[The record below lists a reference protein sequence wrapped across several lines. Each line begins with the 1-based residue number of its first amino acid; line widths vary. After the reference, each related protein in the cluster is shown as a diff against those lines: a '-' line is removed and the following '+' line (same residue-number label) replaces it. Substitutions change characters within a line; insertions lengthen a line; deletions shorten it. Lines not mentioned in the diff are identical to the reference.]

1 MSMRG
6 GYQIIDL
13 RNKPLYS
20 GNDGEHSEN
29 HITIPR
35 IYYNLFNSNA
45 RMILLSGLSLDG
57 KGYRDYEI
65 IPYENEIDGKDGF
78 QAILRKNWN
87 TNKKIVTTYYL
98 NIANDDDV
106 FVTFSEL
113 KYEDVDQALD
123 IDSEKAIANK
133 IVTENINRLD
143 AEDTTFLKL
152 DGSREM
158 TGSLVLPQLAK
169 GERSITQNGGVF
181 RVNNKGGAPVIFDG
195 VDTPLS
201 NNHATNKRYVDDK
214 TKSLIIVSNAVS
226 TESSPTHGGSA
237 TANRYG
243 KVLDIF
249 FSTSTLSSELST
261 LSYTFD
267 SNVLSGLSV
276 TNLFVFTYIK
286 NQPPGGEDVKTYYSS
301 ITINGNDLTIYLG
314 EGGSLGLES
323 GHSYVGRVMLVV

>member
-20 GNDGEHSEN
+20 GNDGEHGEN

-113 KYEDVDQALD
+113 KYEDVDQELNAE
-123 IDSEKAIANK
+123 SEKAIANGV
-133 IVTENINRLD
+133 VT
-143 AEDTTFLKL
+143 
-152 DGSREM
+152 REFMKYLPLSGGTM
-158 TGSLVLPQLAK
+158 TGTLDLGGKQLVGLATPRTATQGANKSYVDSKTESLV
-169 GERSITQNGGVF
+169 
-181 RVNNKGGAPVIFDG
+181 
-195 VDTPLS
+195 
-201 NNHATNKRYVDDK
+201 
-214 TKSLIIVSNAVS
+214 IVSNAQS
-226 TESSPTHGGSA
+226 TESSPNHGGYA
-237 TANRYG
+237 IVNRYG
-243 KVLDIF
+243 NTLDIF
-249 FSTSTLSSELST
+249 FHVDSLSSDVSNLA
-261 LSYTFD
+261 FD
-267 SNVLSGLSV
+267 FASGVLTGLSA
-276 TNLFVFTYIK
+276 TNRNVYTYAK
-286 NQPPGGEDVKTYYSS
+286 VEPPGGTDVEVHYSEL
-301 ITINGNDLTIYLG
+301 TINTNSLSINLNAG
-314 EGGSLGLES
+314 GGSGLRSGYSYS
-323 GHSYVGRVMLVV
+323 GHVMLVV

>member
-20 GNDGEHSEN
+20 GNDGVHGEN
-29 HITIPR
+29 HIIIPR

-87 TNKKIVTTYYL
+87 TDKKIVTTYYL

-113 KYEDVDQALD
+113 KYEDVDQVLNAE
-123 IDSEKAIANK
+123 SEKAIANGV
-133 IVTENINRLD
+133 VTKE
-143 AEDTTFLKL
+143 FLKYL
-152 DGSREM
+152 PLSGGTM
-158 TGSLVLPQLAK
+158 TGEINL
-169 GERSITQNGGVF
+169 GGKKLFGVASPTALTHGA
-181 RVNNKGGAPVIFDG
+181 NKE
-195 VDTPLS
+195 
-201 NNHATNKRYVDDK
+201 YVDSK
-214 TKSLIIVSNAVS
+214 TKSLVIVSNAVS
-226 TESSPTHGGSA
+226 TESSPNHGG
-237 TANRYG
+237 TASVNRYG
-243 KVLDIF
+243 NVLDIT
-249 FSTSTLSSELST
+249 FSTSTLSSQLNT
-261 LSYTFD
+261 LSYTFN
-267 SNVLSGLSV
+267 SNVFSELSV
-276 TNLFVFTYIK
+276 TNYTVFTYIK
-286 NQPPGGEDVKTYYSS
+286 VQPPGDEYVKTYYSG
-301 ITINGNDLTIYLG
+301 ITINGNDLTIDLG

-323 GHSYVGRVMLVV
+323 GKSYVGRVMLVV